1 MKFKE
6 LEKLLKKAGWTLYST
21 RGSHFYY
28 VHPRQPNKVT
38 VPNHKGDIPIGTV
51 NFQTSRFRFS
61 ERVILCYQCILH
73 AFIKKKTD
81 NTP

>member
-38 VPNHKGDIPIGTV
+38 VPNHKGDIPIGT
-51 NFQTSRFRFS
+51 FKTSRFRFS
-61 ERVILCYQCILH
+61 ERVILCYQCILR

>member
-28 VHPRQPNKVT
+28 VHPRQPNKAQLKLFSNKT
-38 VPNHKGDIPIGTV
+38 V
-51 NFQTSRFRFS
+51 
-61 ERVILCYQCILH
+61 
-73 AFIKKKTD
+73 
-81 NTP
+81 

>member
-38 VPNHKGDIPIGTV
+38 VPNHKEIFP
-51 NFQTSRFRFS
+51 
-61 ERVILCYQCILH
+61 
-73 AFIKKKTD
+73 
-81 NTP
+81 

>member
-6 LEKLLKKAGWTLYST
+6 LEKLLKNAGWTLHST

-28 VHPRQPNKVT
+28 IHSQRTNKVT

-51 NFQTSRFRFS
+51 KA
-61 ERVILCYQCILH
+61 ILRQAGLS
-73 AFIKKKTD
+73 
-81 NTP
+81 